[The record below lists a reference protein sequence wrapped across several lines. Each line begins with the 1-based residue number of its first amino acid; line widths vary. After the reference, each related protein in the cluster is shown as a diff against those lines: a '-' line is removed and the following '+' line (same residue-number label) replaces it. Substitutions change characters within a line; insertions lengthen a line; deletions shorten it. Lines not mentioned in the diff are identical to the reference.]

1 MTEDQSISPD
11 FPYESK
17 FSEVRGSK
25 MHYVE
30 QGSGDPLLFIHGNP
44 TSSYL
49 WRNVIPHVAPYGRA
63 IAVDLIGMGKS
74 DKPNIP
80 YRFFDHSSHLE
91 GFIEALGL
99 RNVTLI
105 LHDWGGA
112 LGIYYARRHQDN
124 VRGVAF
130 MEAVLRTTRWEEF
143 PPKFKITFKLFRAP
157 VIGWLLIS
165 VGNVFIQKIL
175 PQTIVRPLSAEEMEH
190 YASPYPTVASR
201 RPLRQWPREIPIDG
215 QPADV
220 HEAVAANGYWLAE
233 TELPKLFLKARPGAI
248 VSKKLASWVQESCSN
263 LETVQIGKGLH
274 FIQEDRPHEIGAA
287 LATWLAKVR

>member
-74 DKPNIP
+74 DKPDIP
-80 YRFFDHSSHLE
+80 YRFFDQSSYLE

-175 PQTIVRPLSAEEMEH
+175 PQTIVRPLSAEEMAR
-190 YASPYPTVASR
+190 YAAPYPTIASR
-201 RPLRQWPREIPIDG
+201 RPLRQWPREIPIG
-215 QPADV
+215 GKPADV
-220 HEAVAANGYWLAE
+220 HQAVAANGYWLAE
-233 TELPKLFLKARPGAI
+233 TELPKLFLKARPGGI
-248 VSKKLASWVQESCSN
+248 VSKKLASWVEESCSN

-274 FIQEDRPHEIGAA
+274 FIQEDRPQEIGTA
-287 LATWLAKVR
+287 LASWLAKV